1 MEKFRISPL
10 KDACLERAWAAIKQT
25 KPDDRQGLPSKTW
38 AGMSPRVKTVLVMLG
53 AKSVEDP
60 REVARRPWGSLS
72 DEDRTGIAACAKEM
86 SQNLRDAACL
96 F

>member
-1 MEKFRISPL
+1 MQTQTSIKEASL
-10 KDACLERAWAAIKQT
+10 ARAWAAVKQA

-38 AGMSPRVKTVLVMLG
+38 AAMSVRTKAVLVMLG
-53 AKSVEDP
+53 AQSMEDP

-72 DEDRTGIAACAKEM
+72 DEDRTGIAACAKEL